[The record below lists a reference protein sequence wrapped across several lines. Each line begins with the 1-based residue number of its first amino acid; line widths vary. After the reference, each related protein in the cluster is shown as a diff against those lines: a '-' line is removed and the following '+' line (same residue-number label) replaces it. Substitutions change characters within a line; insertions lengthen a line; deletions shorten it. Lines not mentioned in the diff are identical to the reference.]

1 MSKELT
7 AGKVKIYVEAD
18 EAAMGKRTADMIAV
32 ELKKAAS
39 AKKTPVLWL
48 MAAPSGFAFNKAFV
62 ELCAADEGLKAL
74 MPATHFFQFD
84 DYPVART
91 DPKFPITFRALL
103 EDYFFKPLEKVCGRL
118 ANVHLMELTGGSGD
132 DEVAADYVKLLL
144 KFLDDRDSYVVQIK
158 GIGMDGHWG
167 FHGADT
173 PLDREPGI
181 IKVRMKGQNIHQQ
194 KIDWPQYFKTDE
206 DVPKFAYSCTVS
218 LFLKADCIVDNVPQA
233 AKEFSVLA
241 SYGNDA
247 ILNEVPS
254 SALKAHPHAAAVLT
268 ENSARALVEFRE
280 LAGKTGMKKIT
291 PAMHERLKALWKE
304 PGRPDVERENTAA
317 MDAVLG
323 KLGFI

>member
-18 EAAMGKRTADMIAV
+18 EAAMGRRTADMIAV

-48 MAAPSGFAFNKAFV
+48 MAAPSGFAFYKAFV
-62 ELCAADEGLKAL
+62 ELCASDEGLKAL
-74 MPATHFFQFD
+74 MPKTHFFQFD
-84 DYPVART
+84 DYPVSRT
-91 DPKFPITFRALL
+91 DTKFPITFRALL
-103 EDYFFKPLEKVCGRL
+103 EDYFFTPLQKVCGKL
-118 ANVHLMELTGGSGD
+118 GNIHLMELTGGAE
-132 DEVAADYVKLLL
+132 DEKVTSDYVKLLL
-144 KFLDDRDSYVVQIK
+144 KFLDDDGSYVVQIK

-206 DVPKFAYSCTVS
+206 DVPKFAYSFTVS
-218 LFLKADCIVDNVPQA
+218 LFMKADCIVDNVPQA

-247 ILNEVPS
+247 ILNDVPS

-268 ENSARALVEFRE
+268 EKSARALVELRE
-280 LAGKTGMKKIT
+280 LAAKTGARKIT
-291 PAMHERLKALWKE
+291 PEIHERLKALWKE
-304 PGRPDVERENTAA
+304 PGRPEVERDNIAA
-317 MDAVLG
+317 MDGVLG